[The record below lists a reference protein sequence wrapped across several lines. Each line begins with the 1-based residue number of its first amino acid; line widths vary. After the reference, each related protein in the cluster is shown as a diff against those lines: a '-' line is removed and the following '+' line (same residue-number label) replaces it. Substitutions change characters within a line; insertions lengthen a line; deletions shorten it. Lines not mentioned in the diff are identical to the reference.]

1 MYKEVSWQELP
12 CYSVP
17 PAEMNNISMGKRLG
31 GAPRHVFMVAAWHS
45 SLPAQCCWWS
55 KWSCRM
61 EMLSNFLPEKKL
73 LPKEVYVEDEKCSL
87 WISLAL
93 RLADLEMLEGADLSV
108 TAWPH
113 PHMGGIS
120 TQWLPAGLESHQP
133 TKFQVFCGWK
143 TLQRFQKSWRLWDV
157 AASAV
162 KWNWMPVTEM
172 LILYLYSFCYQ
183 KLASEE
189 LEIKS

>member
-1 MYKEVSWQELP
+1 
-12 CYSVP
+12 
-17 PAEMNNISMGKRLG
+17 
-31 GAPRHVFMVAAWHS
+31 
-45 SLPAQCCWWS
+45 
-55 KWSCRM
+55 M

-93 RLADLEMLEGADLSV
+93 RLADLEMLEGADLFV

-143 TLQRFQKSWRLWDV
+143 TLQRFQKIMEAVRCGGFSCE
-157 AASAV
+157 V
-162 KWNWMPVTEM
+162 KWDACDRNAHPVP
-172 LILYLYSFCYQ
+172 LFFLLPKVGIRR
-183 KLASEE
+183 
-189 LEIKS
+189 IRN